1 MHFFCILEKRQVIK
15 MMFKYELKKIFSKRM
30 NKVLLA
36 AVLVMTVIYSGM
48 AIGSMSYTDAD
59 GQSHTGIDAGRL
71 LAEDV
76 NQWKGK
82 LTTEK
87 ISEVINDYKTLSA
100 KYQDKI
106 PNAEYGKTVQSYYDI
121 YSFVIGVLTPDS
133 EWNEGAVYQLSDE
146 QLQDI
151 YTIYQDNMK
160 KMAEEYGTTPEKRSY
175 LENVYKKIEIP
186 FTFEAKGSW
195 ATMTM
200 YAQTYVLLMAVIIGF
215 LAAGIFSGEFRPGIF
230 VSTVIYWIGVGILSL
245 ISFAVM
251 GTSGFFTPYQIDDPY
266 SIYVMTYGEYY
277 LLILVGGYIAT
288 MFCAT
293 LTMLVTVKMHTPNLA
308 VCIPF
313 FLLCMIPFIA
323 RVLPA
328 FDAFFNLLPTVL
340 TNILNVVRSPILFQI
355 GPFVF
360 RQISFLM
367 FLYILLF
374 IVLLPLIYRGYS
386 RYGLRK
392 K

>member
-1 MHFFCILEKRQVIK
+1 
-15 MMFKYELKKIFSKRM
+15 M

-100 KYQDKI
+100 KYQDEI
-106 PNAEYGKTVQSYYDI
+106 PNTEYGKTVQSYYDI

-175 LENVYKKIEIP
+175 LENVYKKDRN
-186 FTFEAKGSW
+186 TF
-195 ATMTM
+195 
-200 YAQTYVLLMAVIIGF
+200 Y
-215 LAAGIFSGEFRPGIF
+215 
-230 VSTVIYWIGVGILSL
+230 
-245 ISFAVM
+245 
-251 GTSGFFTPYQIDDPY
+251 
-266 SIYVMTYGEYY
+266 
-277 LLILVGGYIAT
+277 
-288 MFCAT
+288 
-293 LTMLVTVKMHTPNLA
+293 
-308 VCIPF
+308 
-313 FLLCMIPFIA
+313 
-323 RVLPA
+323 
-328 FDAFFNLLPTVL
+328 
-340 TNILNVVRSPILFQI
+340 VRSK
-355 GPFVF
+355 
-360 RQISFLM
+360 RFL
-367 FLYILLF
+367 
-374 IVLLPLIYRGYS
+374 GYDDNVRTNLCTINGCDHRFFGS
-386 RYGLRK
+386 RYIFRRVPPRNRGCFFGYK
-392 K
+392 VW